1 MESISMTERKW
12 AETDKYTVGTDPTV
26 YIGLHSI
33 SDIDDP
39 NCWTEIRANRF
50 AKKYFGEF
58 YGVNWNGI
66 YTKRGM
72 NHVIEDNYHTYIH

>member
-1 MESISMTERKW
+1 MHEYGHTFDSRIW
-12 AETDKYTVGTDPTV
+12 GALYLPV
-26 YIGLHSI
+26 IGLHSI

-72 NHVIEDNYHTYIH
+72 NHVIEDDYHTYIH